1 MTNKKVSKADI
12 SKAAAEP
19 AAVISATPP
28 EIDLSILSLSQR
40 ISGLR
45 SEIRAIAH
53 DKTIDGQYSVTTHE
67 AIRAVLRPLM
77 VRYGL
82 IDWVSLES
90 YEVVDTGVVR
100 GTAKR
105 SLMQYRG
112 TYTYTITNIDRLHT
126 EACISFK
133 VSGFGDDAGDKGPG
147 KSSTY
152 ALKTAQKVIFLIGVK
167 GEDGE
172 EDRIEDQAVSTV
184 PVSPE
189 QVNEI
194 LFKADEYYGDDAKDV
209 LKRMYEGAFAGFNV
223 KAVQD
228 IPKELYQQ
236 ALNLLKNQAV
246 RDGRIEADEREPGTD
261 DDL

>member
-1 MTNKKVSKADI
+1 MTKKVSKRTAD
-12 SKAAAEP
+12 EP
-19 AAVISATPP
+19 ESVSSDTPP
-28 EIDLSILSLSQR
+28 EIDLSSLSLSQR

-45 SEIRAIAH
+45 SEIGAIAH

-82 IDWVSLES
+82 IDWVSLDTFK
-90 YEVVDTGVVR
+90 VFDTGVVR

-105 SLMQYRG
+105 ALMQFRG
-112 TYTYTITNIDRLHT
+112 KYTYYITDIDRLPS
-126 EACISFK
+126 EAFISFK

-147 KSSTY
+147 KASTY
-152 ALKTAQKVIFLIGVK
+152 ALKTAQKIIFLIGVK

-184 PVSPE
+184 PISPE

-194 LFKADEYYGDDAKDV
+194 LFQADEYYGDDAKEV
-209 LKRMYEGAFAGFNV
+209 LKRMCEGAFAGYNV
-223 KAVQD
+223 KAIHD

-236 ALNLLKNQAV
+236 ALNLLKNQAI
-246 RDGRIEADEREPGTD
+246 RDGKIEADEREPGTD

>member
-1 MTNKKVSKADI
+1 MTKKVSK
-12 SKAAAEP
+12 KT
-19 AAVISATPP
+19 ATVSSDT
-28 EIDLSILSLSQR
+28 EIDLDGMSLSQR

-82 IDWVSLES
+82 IDWLSLES

-100 GTAKR
+100 GKANR
-105 SLMQYRG
+105 ALMQYRG
-112 TYTYTITNIDRLHT
+112 LYTYSIVSARPDPDDEKHFG
-126 EACISFK
+126 ISFK
-133 VSGFGDDAGDKGPG
+133 VSGFGDDSGDKGPG
-147 KSSTY
+147 KASTY
-152 ALKTAQKVIFLIGVK
+152 ALKAGQKIIFLIGVK

-172 EDRIEDQAVSTV
+172 EDRIEDQALSTV
-184 PVSPE
+184 PVTPE

-194 LFKADEYYGDDAKDV
+194 LFRADEYYGDDAKDV
-209 LKRMYEGAFAGFNV
+209 LKRMYEGASAGYDV

-228 IPKELYQQ
+228 IPKELYQS

-246 RDGRIEADEREPGTD
+246 RDGKIEADEREPGSD